1 MNDSRETPGTPDR
14 NPGGAGAADA
24 PAADTRA
31 ALIEAARTL
40 FAEQGYDGA
49 SVRAITGR
57 AGANL
62 AAVTYHFGSKE
73 ALYHEVVASM
83 MHPIRDRILE
93 VARGGEPPLDR
104 LDAVVAT
111 YFRHFADYPDLPHF
125 LIERIASGQLPPPPV
140 LETMSAVLR
149 AVSGIVAEGQAE
161 GSIRPGDPVL
171 MTLSLISQPVY
182 LTLVQ
187 QPLRTLTRADIS
199 TDALVAHA
207 RAFVRAGLALT
218 PPSVP

>member
-1 MNDSRETPGTPDR
+1 MNDS
-14 NPGGAGAADA
+14 NPTS
-24 PAADTRA
+24 DTRA
-31 ALIEAARTL
+31 ALIDAARAI

-49 SVRAITGR
+49 SVRAITSR

-62 AAVTYHFGSKE
+62 GAVTYHFGSKE

-93 VARGGEPPLDR
+93 VARGEGAPLQR

-111 YFRHFADYPDLPHF
+111 YFEHFERYPDLPHF

-140 LETMSAVLR
+140 LQTMTDVLR
-149 AVSGIVAEGQAE
+149 AVSGIVAEGQAD
-161 GSIRPGDPVL
+161 GSIRAGNPVF

-187 QPLRTLTRADIS
+187 HPLRAVTNARFS
-199 TDALVAHA
+199 PGALIEHA
-207 RAFVRAGLALT
+207 RAFVRAGLSST
-218 PPSVP
+218 PESTS